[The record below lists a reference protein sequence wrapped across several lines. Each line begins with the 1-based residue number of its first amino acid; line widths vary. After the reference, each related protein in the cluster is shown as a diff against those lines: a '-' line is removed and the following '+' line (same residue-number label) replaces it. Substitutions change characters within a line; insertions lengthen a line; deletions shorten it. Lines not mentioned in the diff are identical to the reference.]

1 MKPFC
6 ETMVQEIFPTVRALI
21 AKELTDVLNNTQRE
35 AAALMGVTQPA
46 ISQYRKELR
55 GKKAVILEAD
65 RRVQDSIK
73 GAARILVE
81 TKNPYE
87 AAIMCSVCKE
97 IRHSGVLCDLHRA
110 GVPELKNCRTCLV
123 EEPCGK

>member
-6 ETMVQEIFPTVRALI
+6 ETMVQKIFPTVRALI

-55 GKKAVILEAD
+55 GKKAAILEGD
-65 RRVQDSIK
+65 KRIQDAIK
-73 GAARILVE
+73 GAARILIE

-87 AAIMCSVCKE
+87 AAIMCNVCRE
-97 IRHSGVLCDLHRA
+97 IRFSGVLCNLHRA
-110 GVPELKNCRTCLV
+110 GVPELKNCRVCLV